1 MNLEESLSDL
11 LYSNIE
17 SHGQRHAAVDGNVS
31 SGVKI
36 DGDRVEFFAPRD
48 PQHELQTERP
58 IHRQIVLLAMRG
70 YTNTEIA
77 AEMGVTPPMVGYTLL
92 QPWAVK
98 YMSENM
104 HKHGM
109 DKVEVLLKGAVAK
122 SVERLIFEQDNML
135 ARSAERQSAAKEII
149 DRVYGRAI
157 QPIVHTSIKTEKE
170 MSDAELDQEIERL
183 RSQRGS

>member
-1 MNLEESLSDL
+1 MNPLESLSDL
-11 LYSNIE
+11 LDSTIE
-17 SHGQRHAAVDGNVS
+17 SHGEPKA
-31 SGVKI
+31 I
-36 DGDRVEFFAPRD
+36 DPLPTQVRLNGGRVEFFSPRD

-58 IHRQIVLLAMRG
+58 IHRNIVLLAMRG

-77 AEMGVTPPMVGYTLL
+77 KECGVTPPMVGYTLL

-109 DKVEVLLKGAVAK
+109 DKVEVLLKGAVA
-122 SVERLIFEQDNML
+122 SAVERIIKEMDNPD
-135 ARSAERQSAAKEII
+135 ARSSERTSAAKEII
-149 DRVYGRAI
+149 DRVYGRAV
-157 QPIVHTSIKTEKE
+157 QPIVHTNVKAEKE